1 MKKLTA
7 EECRRFL
14 LEKARTAKI
23 GTVRPDGRPHVSA
36 IWFDLE
42 GDTLLFTTWHEA
54 VKAAN
59 LRHNPSVSIC
69 VDDEHPPFAYV
80 QIEGTAEITERD
92 PDMLYWSTRIA
103 RRYMGD
109 EEAERY
115 GKRNAVEGE
124 YLVRVTITKLIGRDD
139 IAGW

>member
-7 EECRRFL
+7 DECRHFL
-14 LEKARTAKI
+14 LEKPRTAKI
-23 GTVRPDGRPHVSA
+23 GTIRPDGRPHVSA
-36 IWFDLE
+36 VWFDIE
-42 GDTLLFTTWHEA
+42 GDTLLFTTWHKA

-59 LRHNPSVSIC
+59 LRHDPNVSIC

-103 RRYMGD
+103 CRYMGD
-109 EEAERY
+109 DEAERY

-124 YLVRVTITKLIGRDD
+124 YLVRVHITKIIGRDD